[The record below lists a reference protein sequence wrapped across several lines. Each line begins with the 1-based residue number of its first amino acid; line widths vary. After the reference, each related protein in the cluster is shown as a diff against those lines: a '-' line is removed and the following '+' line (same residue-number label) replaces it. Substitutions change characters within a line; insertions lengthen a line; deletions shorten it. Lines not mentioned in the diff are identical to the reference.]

1 MKKYSIFI
9 IIIFIILS
17 PINSM
22 ANIDYITILTF
33 GEYGNG
39 AGEFNYPVG
48 IAIDKKGNLYVTDW
62 ENDRIQ
68 IFNSEGKLLKIIP
81 SQDSDLKL
89 DGPGGYSI
97 R

>member
-17 PINSM
+17 PINTM

-33 GEYGNG
+33 GEYGNS

-48 IAIDKKGNLYVTDW
+48 ITIDKKGNLYITDW
-62 ENDRIQ
+62 ENDRLQ
-68 IFNSEGKLLKIIP
+68 IFNSEGKFLKTIPDKDSELKI
-81 SQDSDLKL
+81 
-89 DGPGGYSI
+89 
-97 R
+97 